1 VLRVGLFINVL
12 TCIPLLLAM
21 LAWYIPPSWW
31 VLPPLCAVATKQLLL
46 IPVVWAVFWAF
57 VSFRFLVF
65 NLAFLIL
72 NYTNISATF
81 QYHTPRFRSNKDI
94 KVISINVDAFEYKS
108 QKLYKTIAYLKE
120 KDPDVIC
127 MQEFRDHLDQG
138 DVRSIAYIK
147 KELGLKNYA
156 FIELMPTKNFGLAIF
171 SKFPILDGGNITEV
185 GSEVTNGVMYADI
198 KMFGRTVRFYNLHLE
213 SYNFERHIPKLYKKS
228 KKRAKAK
235 KNLRTTEQSLVAL
248 PVAHTSIDTR
258 SSARPKAITTQEP
271 ALPQPK
277 TFRDRLTGIWD
288 RLRVMAMIW
297 PRQEEQ
303 VAAYRRHQER
313 CVFPIITCGDLNN
326 PPYNYLYKEVKG
338 KLQDCFMVRGNGTG
352 TTKTDFSFD
361 FRIDY
366 VFSDTR
372 LQVIDF
378 KTLPTNQPPFDITGH
393 AALYARL
400 RFVQ

>member
-1 VLRVGLFINVL
+1 VFVNIL
-12 TCIPLLLAM
+12 TCIPLFLAM

-31 VLPPLCAVATKQLLL
+31 VLPPLFAVGTKQLLL
-46 IPVVWAVFWAF
+46 IPVFWAMFWAF

-65 NLAFLIL
+65 NLAILIL

-81 QYHTPRFRSNKDI
+81 QYHTPRFKSNKDI
-94 KVISINVDAFEYKS
+94 KVMSINVDAFEYKS
-108 QKLYKTIAYLKE
+108 QKLYKTIAFLKE
-120 KDPDVIC
+120 KNPDVIC

-138 DVRSIAYIK
+138 NVRSIAYIK

-198 KMFGRTVRFYNLHLE
+198 RMFGRTVRFYNLHLE
-213 SYNFERHIPKLYKKS
+213 SYNFERHIPQLYKKG
-228 KKRAKAK
+228 K
-235 KNLRTTEQSLVAL
+235 KNARARKKPKATEQASAAV
-248 PVAHTSIDTR
+248 PVVNESGGAR
-258 SSARPKAITTQEP
+258 SSAKSMTTDQEP
-271 ALPQPK
+271 FLAEPK
-277 TFRDRLTGIWD
+277 TFRARLIGIWD

-303 VAAYRRHQER
+303 VAAYRKHRER

-338 KLQDCFMVRGNGTG
+338 NLQDCFMVRGNGTG

-366 VFSDTR
+366 LFSDTR

-378 KTLPTNQPPFDITGH
+378 KTLPINQPPFNLTGH